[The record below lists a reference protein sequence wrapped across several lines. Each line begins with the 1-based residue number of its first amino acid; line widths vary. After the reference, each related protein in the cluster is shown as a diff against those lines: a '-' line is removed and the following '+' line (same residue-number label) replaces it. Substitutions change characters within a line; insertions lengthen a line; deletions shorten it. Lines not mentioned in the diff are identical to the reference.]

1 MDQVGKI
8 EKIDGNIATILV
20 KRVSACGDNCA
31 SCSAACKQN
40 GIKIQ
45 TEVTSDIEI
54 GDYVEITTE
63 NGIMFKHILM
73 LYGMPLVLLVG
84 SILIF
89 NFILRNNINK
99 DLISAV
105 LGLAS
110 LIVSFFILKMY
121 DKREMK
127 NNPIKYT
134 VAKRL

>member
-1 MDQVGKI
+1 MDQIGKI
-8 EKIDGNIATILV
+8 EKIDGNVATILV

-40 GIKIQ
+40 GIKIK

-63 NGIMFKHILM
+63 NGIMLKHILM
-73 LYGMPLVLLVG
+73 LYGLPLVLLVG
-84 SILIF
+84 SILLF
-89 NFILRNNINK
+89 NFILSNNINK
-99 DLISAV
+99 DVISAV

-134 VAKRL
+134 VAKKL

>member
-1 MDQVGKI
+1 VDQVGKI

-20 KRVSACGDNCA
+20 KRISACGDNCA
-31 SCSAACKQN
+31 SCSVACKQN
-40 GIKIQ
+40 GIIIQ

-84 SILIF
+84 SILFF
-89 NFILRNNINK
+89 NFIFRNNINK
-99 DLISAV
+99 DIISAV

-134 VAKRL
+134 VAKKL